1 MFVLFCGARRSPLSL
16 SPPFHTHTHTPHG
29 GPWVTAFDA
38 YALAAASVQQWSYA
52 ASMAHKSLMLK
63 IAGDARANNTSVAVA
78 VIYDELVR
86 QRKAT
91 RAASKAPNFS
101 PDNELLEV
109 DRTLLER
116 AAEPY

>member
-1 MFVLFCGARRSPLSL
+1 MYFFKNVLFVALGVENPPRRAR
-16 SPPFHTHTHTPHG
+16 
-29 GPWVTAFDA
+29 VTAFDA

-52 ASMAHKSLMLK
+52 ASMAHKSLVLK

-86 QRKAT
+86 QRMAT

-101 PDNELLEV
+101 PDDELLEV

-116 AAEPY
+116 ATETYQHPSKEV